1 MKDDGVELFWIISD
15 NGDLELTNL
24 TYYWTNGGS
33 SSININTNELTE
45 GNITLVGIP
54 SSAKT
59 IQIMVSNRIGESPL
73 SNPINIVC
81 GFKGCEDSIPNTKT
95 EAIIAGVVC
104 SVAGI
109 VIGILIG
116 VSIALRKLK
125 NKYKKRNTPDNE
137 PRYQS
142 DVSEMKEKSNLSE
155 IETPQ
160 NIDNIYERVDESNIV
175 NDKIEPKRTK
185 KVQKTTNAKNAE
197 PKVYETLSVDKRVES
212 NYLKLEKF

>member
-1 MKDDGVELFWIISD
+1 M
-15 NGDLELTNL
+15 TNL

-33 SSININTNELTE
+33 SFINININELFGT
-45 GNITLVGIP
+45 ITLVGIP
-54 SSAKT
+54 TSAKT
-59 IQIMVSNRIGESPL
+59 IQIMVSNRLGESPL

-81 GFKGCEDSIPNTKT
+81 GYKGCEDSNSNTKT
-95 EAIIAGVVC
+95 EAIIAGVIC
-104 SVAGI
+104 SVVGI
-109 VIGILIG
+109 VMGILIG

-125 NKYKKRNTPDNE
+125 NKYKKRISPDNE
-137 PRYQS
+137 PQHQS

-185 KVQKTTNAKNAE
+185 KVQKTTNAKKAE

>member
-1 MKDDGVELFWIISD
+1 M
-15 NGDLELTNL
+15 TNL
-24 TYYWTNGGS
+24 TYYWRNGGS
-33 SSININTNELTE
+33 SFINININELYGT
-45 GNITLVGIP
+45 IILDGIP

-59 IQIMVSNRIGESPL
+59 IQIIVSNRLGESPL

-81 GFKGCEDSIPNTKT
+81 GYKGCEDSIPNTKT

-104 SVAGI
+104 SVVGI
-109 VIGILIG
+109 AIGIG

-125 NKYKKRNTPDNE
+125 NKNKKRISPDNE
-137 PRYQS
+137 PQYQS